1 MIILQAQEENS
12 SSNWVH
18 VRIILI
24 IPPLICQCFRK
35 LMKDNIA
42 ILKMT
47 KGLPRWLG
55 GQESTCQ
62 CRKHGFYPGS
72 EDPLE
77 EEMATHSS
85 ILAQK
90 IPWTEEPDRLQAL
103 WCQRV
108 RHGWAHMYTRKT
120 MGRGVR
126 WCIRPKTGL
135 HAGTQDV
142 NPSCDVWLSS
152 A

>member
-1 MIILQAQEENS
+1 MIILQAQENS
-12 SSNWVH
+12 SSNGVH
-18 VRIILI
+18 ARIILI

-42 ILKMT
+42 ILKTT

-55 GQESTCQ
+55 GKESTCQ

-72 EDPLE
+72 ERSPGGGHGNPLQYSCPE
-77 EEMATHSS
+77 NPMDRGAWQATGSMVS
-85 ILAQK
+85 ESQ
-90 IPWTEEPDRLQAL
+90 TRLSTH
-103 WCQRV
+103 V
-108 RHGWAHMYTRKT
+108 HMQNV
-120 MGRGVR
+120 GRGVR

-142 NPSCDVWLSS
+142 NPSCDEWLSS